1 MARENVI
8 IKDLKAARD
17 RGEPK
22 TQFNVR
28 IPAARAQWVRIL
40 AATRGGGC
48 QPSDIVEEALA
59 LLAKKEA
66 RK

>member
-1 MARENVI
+1 MARENKV

-17 RGEPK
+17 LGEAK

-28 IPAARAQWVRIL
+28 IKAETAKWVRVL
-40 AATRGGGC
+40 AATRGEGC